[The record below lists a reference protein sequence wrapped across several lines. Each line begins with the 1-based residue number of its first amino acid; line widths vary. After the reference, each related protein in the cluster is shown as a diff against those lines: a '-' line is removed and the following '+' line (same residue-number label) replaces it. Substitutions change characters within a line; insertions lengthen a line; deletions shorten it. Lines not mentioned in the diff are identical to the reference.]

1 MEITSDT
8 KIVLVRSPR
17 KLIDKS
23 QIGYGWKTID
33 FSKYNNA
40 NELLDS
46 GFNNY
51 AVGRKKKQIKRYFNL
66 KNNDLVIVP
75 VSGAIAIAKVLG
87 EKTYEAD
94 DTVKYGEN
102 RIKVKYLSDNYRNI
116 FIPRK
121 TLTTALQNRLKI
133 RTSIAS
139 LDDFLDEI
147 EKHINSLNNGEI
159 YTWEKEVEL
168 KESYA
173 EKEFKKEL
181 LERLK
186 KGKNI
191 SISSGGYGLE
201 VLVKE
206 LIKIEGY
213 GVKIPAKNKSNGI
226 ADVDIIA
233 SKHNNLT
240 SDIERLFIQVKHHDG
255 LTSSKGLK
263 QLEAYRVSD
272 EDYFF
277 HRKILIT
284 SAILDDSVRDEALE
298 KGIVTIEGEEL
309 VDWIYDNID
318 QLKLKTKM
326 ALGITTIPSLV

>member
-23 QIGYGWKTID
+23 QIGYGWKEVD
-33 FSKYNNA
+33 FSRYNNV

-46 GFNNY
+46 GFKNY

-66 KNNDLVIVP
+66 KNNDLVVVP
-75 VSGAIAIAKVLG
+75 VSGAIAIAKVVG
-87 EKTYEAD
+87 EKTYEVD

-102 RIKVKYLSDNYRNI
+102 RIKVEYLSDK

-139 LDDFLDEI
+139 LDDFSDEI
-147 EKHINSLNNGEI
+147 EKHINSLAAGEI
-159 YTWEKEVEL
+159 YTLEKEVEA
-168 KESYA
+168 KEAQA
-173 EKEFKKEL
+173 EKVFKEEL

-206 LIKIEGY
+206 LLKIEGY
-213 GVKIPAKNKSNGI
+213 SVKIPAKNTNIGI

-233 SKHNNLT
+233 SKHNHVT
-240 SDIERLFIQVKHHDG
+240 SDIEELFIQVKHHDG

-263 QLEAYRVSD
+263 QLEAYRVND
-272 EDYFF
+272 EDYYF

-284 SAILDDSVRDEALE
+284 SARLDDSVRDEALE
-298 KGIVTIEGEEL
+298 KGIVTMEGEAL
-309 VDWIYDNID
+309 VDWIYDNIE
-318 QLKLKTKM
+318 QLDSTTKV
-326 ALGITTIPSLV
+326 ALGITIGPSLI